1 MAIDT
6 SVSASMFKTEKEFLR
21 AKFQFKSKEDV
32 EKGSG
37 GKTEL
42 ATLIAKKRY
51 FENAKLTFNQ
61 ATSSLANPDKS
72 LGIKDKDGNSV
83 TGDKVVEMDFSYLD
97 GEEWMVTY
105 SGSGVS
111 TEAGRETPTEDTDGE
126 FTLVGKNNGWNFKI
140 KKADWGPYGSAN
152 ITNITTKETISTSTT
167 TTLTVYS
174 DGYIDNVVS
183 TSGFKGSSVAWNS
196 INVIN
201 DTTGTTAYTTMTRV
215 ACQASKNTYQ
225 NKWYCG
231 RPVFYF
237 DTSTLPS
244 GKTITAA
251 KLILTLQSGAVNDS
265 YGETLRIYE
274 WDEFAPDG
282 RISTVDFDGFD
293 IAGGAAVPGTT
304 GGAVVEWNITGDLLT
319 NFAANYTGGYGFML
333 RNRLDYDGASLT
345 PTGNNFHRFHS
356 LEATTASQRPQ
367 LEVTYE

>member
-1 MAIDT
+1 
-6 SVSASMFKTEKEFLR
+6 
-21 AKFQFKSKEDV
+21 
-32 EKGSG
+32 
-37 GKTEL
+37 
-42 ATLIAKKRY
+42 
-51 FENAKLTFNQ
+51 
-61 ATSSLANPDKS
+61 
-72 LGIKDKDGNSV
+72 
-83 TGDKVVEMDFSYLD
+83 
-97 GEEWMVTY
+97 
-105 SGSGVS
+105 
-111 TEAGRETPTEDTDGE
+111 
-126 FTLVGKNNGWNFKI
+126 
-140 KKADWGPYGSAN
+140 
-152 ITNITTKETISTSTT
+152 
-167 TTLTVYS
+167 
-174 DGYIDNVVS
+174 
-183 TSGFKGSSVAWNS
+183 
-196 INVIN
+196 NVIN

-215 ACQASKNTYQ
+215 ACQASKNTSQ

-265 YGETLRIYE
+265 YGETLKIYE

-304 GGAVVEWNITGDLLT
+304 GGAVVEWDITGDLLT

-333 RNRLDYDGASLT
+333 RNRLDYDGSSLT
-345 PTGNNFHRFHS
+345 PTGINFHRFHS